1 VNVCYGSPSGHT
13 IESNI
18 ELAFDPPELSRWQ
31 RFWRSGWGIAT
42 AFVALIA
49 AVLILPLKA
58 LAVAAVFVAVSLGVG
73 GVVAG
78 VRSSNRGSGF
88 WDGLGRF
95 ITDNW
100 SSSVALGSAAA
111 LTGFGIKKA
120 AVWISKAGSKKQVAS
135 GVLPKSMTN
144 LDARIWY
151 DAQVRAIPNNVKGLT
166 WKTKAKNASAMRNE
180 LKTITRNAM
189 MDVKQAAM
197 LDAKMPIMPFEEF
210 VIKYSSQGFARKAL
224 WKRIVKAAG
233 TPNRD
238 VSATFGIFL

>member
-58 LAVAAVFVAVSLGVG
+58 LAVAAVFVAVSLGIG
-73 GVVAG
+73 GVIAG

-100 SSSVALGSAAA
+100 SSSVALGMGLSLVSFGVGKAAA
-111 LTGFGIKKA
+111 WIAKA
-120 AVWISKAGSKKQVAS
+120 ASKKQVAS
-135 GVLPKSMTN
+135 AKRELFVIGENMQGRVELAAQNFGADVYGGLPNYK
-144 LDARIWY
+144 IFK
-151 DAQVRAIPNNVKGLT
+151 AIYGAK
-166 WKTKAKNASAMRNE
+166 KATKAGYKHNKKWIKQKMKEGAQFFDIGSEGLLPTSKNYKME
-180 LKTITRNAM
+180 LKMLKKYPHVITR
-189 MDVKQAAM
+189 
-197 LDAKMPIMPFEEF
+197 LCP
-210 VIKYSSQGFARKAL
+210 
-224 WKRIVKAAG
+224 
-233 TPNRD
+233 
-238 VSATFGIFL
+238 